1 MKVRALNKTLIY
13 IPVVFWALISVG
25 PLLYVFFLSFQ
36 SKSQWSMFPPSFLP
50 KPFTLENYTFNFTNA
65 PVGMFFVNS
74 CIVSLAS
81 LALSLFFGS
90 MAAYALGRLKV
101 RGRQAVF
108 LAILSTRMIP
118 GLLTIIPIYVI
129 MSSLGLLNSLWAMI
143 ISYTAAGLPMV
154 VFVMKPFF
162 EGLSAEIEEAA
173 KMDGASR
180 WRIFISVLLPLV
192 RPGLAAAAIFV
203 FVRTWNEFMI
213 ALTLTNSDNVRTM
226 PVGLQQAIGQ
236 RMGEYGHMAAFSM
249 LTILPILLMFIIF
262 QRQFV
267 SGLTQGSSK

>member
-1 MKVRALNKTLIY
+1 
-13 IPVVFWALISVG
+13 
-25 PLLYVFFLSFQ
+25 
-36 SKSQWSMFPPSFLP
+36 
-50 KPFTLENYTFNFTNA
+50 
-65 PVGMFFVNS
+65 
-74 CIVSLAS
+74 
-81 LALSLFFGS
+81 
-90 MAAYALGRLKV
+90 
-101 RGRQAVF
+101 
-108 LAILSTRMIP
+108 
-118 GLLTIIPIYVI
+118 
-129 MSSLGLLNSLWAMI
+129 MI